1 MGIRKEKKI
10 VFFIGT
16 LGNGGAERVVSILTR
31 QYVNMGIPVEIVLYY
46 DEEPFYDIHPDVQ
59 ITYIERET
67 RSKNVLKNTLWLR
80 RYVIHNASVVVS
92 FLAQFNM
99 IALAASFATGIPVVV
114 ADRNDPRHMPKQAP
128 VRIARNWLYH
138 LADTVVVQT
147 QHNKDYFSKRL
158 QKKCRIIYNPIDLQ
172 DQKGLALRTE
182 KKPRIV
188 SAARLMKQKNQ
199 LMLIDAFAQI
209 KKEFPDYTLTI
220 YGEGPFRGDLEKRIG
235 ELDLGDSVFLPGK
248 VQNVFDCIADA
259 ELFVLSSNFEGMP
272 NALIEA
278 MCLGLPV
285 ISTKVSGAT
294 DLIEHEKNG
303 LLTDVGNTEQLAQC
317 MRQMLTDSQLRYS
330 CGQNALEINE
340 QLQVNR
346 IMCQWQ
352 ECFNVQPV

>member
-1 MGIRKEKKI
+1 MGIRKERKI

-46 DEEPFYDIHPDVQ
+46 DEEPFYDIHPDVP

-67 RSKNVLKNTLWLR
+67 KSKNLLKNILWLR
-80 RYVIHNASVVVS
+80 RHVIQNAGVVVS

-99 IALAASFATGIPVVV
+99 IALVASFATGIPVVV

-158 QKKCRIIYNPIDLQ
+158 QKKCKIIYNPVDLRER
-172 DQKGLALRTE
+172 KGLALRTE
-182 KKPRIV
+182 KKRRIV

-199 LMLIDAFAQI
+199 LMLIEAFGQI
-209 KKEFPDYTLTI
+209 KEDFPDYTLTI
-220 YGEGPFRGDLEKRIG
+220 YGEGPFRVELENRIR
-235 ELDLGDSVFLPGK
+235 ELGLEDSIALPGK
-248 VQNVFDCIADA
+248 VQNVFECIADA
-259 ELFVLSSNFEGMP
+259 EVFVLSSNFEGMP

-294 DLIEHEKNG
+294 DLIEHGKNG
-303 LLTDVGNTEQLAQC
+303 LLTDVADTKQLADA
-317 MRQMLTDSQLRYS
+317 MRQMLENFELRQS
-330 CGQNALEINE
+330 CAENALEINE
-340 QLQVNR
+340 RLQVDSIIR
-346 IMCQWQ
+346 QWQ
-352 ECFNVQPV
+352 DCFKR